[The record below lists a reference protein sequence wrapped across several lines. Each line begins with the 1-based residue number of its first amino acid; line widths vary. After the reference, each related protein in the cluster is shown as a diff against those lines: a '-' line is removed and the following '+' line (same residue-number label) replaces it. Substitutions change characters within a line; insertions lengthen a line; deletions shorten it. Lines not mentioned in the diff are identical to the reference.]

1 MEQVYAVET
10 FHQIIGDIRPLLS
23 RHWEEIANY
32 KEDIPLEPDFDLY
45 AAMSD
50 AGLIRFIS
58 VRLDGNLIGYA
69 IYFVKKRNLHYNASW
84 AVSDI
89 IWIAP
94 EHRNAGVGNG
104 LFDFTENYLRSQG
117 VKVMQTMTKTGHP
130 ALAFLLKSRG
140 HGIAEEI
147 YAKVL

>member
-1 MEQVYAVET
+1 MEAVYAVET
-10 FHQIIGDIRPLLS
+10 YDQIIEEIRPLLD
-23 RHWEEIANY
+23 RHWDEIANY
-32 KEDIPLEPDFDLY
+32 KEDIPLEPDFGLY
-45 AAMSD
+45 AAMSA

-58 VRLDGNLIGYA
+58 GRINGALIGYA
-69 IYFVKKRNLHYNASW
+69 IYFVKKRNLHYNATW

-104 LFDFTENYLRSQG
+104 LFDFTENYLRSEG
-117 VKVMQTMTKTGHP
+117 VKIMQTMTKTGHP
-130 ALAFLLKSRG
+130 ALAFLLKSRV
-140 HGIAEEI
+140 HGITEEI